1 MVEPKLS
8 DIVYKEEALDRRN
21 RTKRKTPL
29 EKTLIGMGQRIVLE
43 RNVIDFWKLE
53 ERLGLEGIYSITFY
67 FHEADKSDNLKGGC
81 SHYQVQKNSKKEA
94 VLVRVSK

>member
-21 RTKRKTPL
+21 RAKRKTPL
-29 EKTLIGMGQRIVLE
+29 EKTLIGMGQKIVLE

-53 ERLGLEGIYSITFY
+53 EVLDGIYSMPFD
-67 FHEADKSDNLKGGC
+67 FHEADKSDNLKDGY
-81 SHYQVQKNSKKEA
+81 SHYQVQKNSKGKA
-94 VLVRVSK
+94 VLVRVSE